1 MSHLTSPPH
10 DLKALRFVLHLFF
23 SCHLLS
29 LHGRGFVLVWA
40 ERVLLYTAGGLL
52 LFTAPLLYTA
62 PGGLLLF
69 GIVFFLPSL
78 VIVCFSLGFSL
89 LFLDSGVHFSP
100 LSLYIFI
107 CKFQDSYFL
116 ARLTCC
122 CLSQHEW
129 SAHPCPC
136 VFRSFP
142 CLCVFFFFERDY

>member
-52 LFTAPLLYTA
+52 LFTARCCPWWPAALWQR
-62 PGGLLLF
+62 
-69 GIVFFLPSL
+69 VFFPSL
-78 VIVCFSLGFSL
+78 VMVGFSLGFSF
-89 LFLDSGVHFSP
+89 FLDCDVHFFP
-100 LSLYIFI
+100 SLYIYLYAIFKI
-107 CKFQDSYFL
+107 HIFL

-122 CLSQHEW
+122 CLSQHE
-129 SAHPCPC
+129 
-136 VFRSFP
+136 
-142 CLCVFFFFERDY
+142 